1 MFFIAAIIIAAII
14 IVIIITVIVITVV
27 VNVAVAFRTV
37 IVIIW
42 HYNPL
47 LSIFI
52 HYSGAEYLLTLT
64 F

>member
-1 MFFIAAIIIAAII
+1 MFFIAAIII
-14 IVIIITVIVITVV
+14 VVVVV

-52 HYSGAEYLLTLT
+52 HYSAAEYLLTLT

>member
-1 MFFIAAIIIAAII
+1 MLFTPSI
-14 IVIIITVIVITVV
+14 IVIIIIVVIIVVVV
-27 VNVAVAFRTV
+27 VNAAAAFRTV

-64 F
+64 S

>member
-1 MFFIAAIIIAAII
+1 MCFIAAII
-14 IVIIITVIVITVV
+14 IVIIITVV

>member
-1 MFFIAAIIIAAII
+1 MFIAAII
-14 IVIIITVIVITVV
+14 IVIITVIITVV
-27 VNVAVAFRTV
+27 VNVVVAFRTV

-64 F
+64 S

>member
-1 MFFIAAIIIAAII
+1 MFIAAII
-14 IVIIITVIVITVV
+14 IVIITVIANVV
-27 VNVAVAFRTV
+27 VAFRTV

-52 HYSGAEYLLTLT
+52 HYSGAEYLLTLAS
-64 F
+64 

>member
-1 MFFIAAIIIAAII
+1 MFFIAAII
-14 IVIIITVIVITVV
+14 IVIIITVIIITVV

-52 HYSGAEYLLTLT
+52 YYSGAEYLLRLIS
-64 F
+64 

>member
-1 MFFIAAIIIAAII
+1 MFFIAAII
-14 IVIIITVIVITVV
+14 IVIIITVIIITVV
-27 VNVAVAFRTV
+27 VNVAVTFRTV

-52 HYSGAEYLLTLT
+52 HYSGAGYLLTLT

>member
-1 MFFIAAIIIAAII
+1 MFFIAAIII
-14 IVIIITVIVITVV
+14 ITVIIITVV

-47 LSIFI
+47 LSIFT

-64 F
+64 S

>member
-1 MFFIAAIIIAAII
+1 MFFIAAII
-14 IVIIITVIVITVV
+14 IVIIITVV
-27 VNVAVAFRTV
+27 VNVAVAFRAV
-37 IVIIW
+37 IVFIC
-42 HYNPL
+42 HCNPL

>member
-1 MFFIAAIIIAAII
+1 MLFTPSI
-14 IVIIITVIVITVV
+14 IVIIIIVVIIVVVV
-27 VNVAVAFRTV
+27 VNAAVAFRTV